1 MRAEPAAVTEATAAT
16 APLVKGPRW
25 LLPAGALLLAAVL
38 AAYLA
43 DLVTH
48 LSYMAAM
55 RDLVVYRN
63 GGLIVRH
70 VSPAYDPH
78 HGSPLYDWTGQN
90 GVQFTYPP
98 FAAVIFSVASVLSWT
113 AMRWAMTL
121 ASLAA
126 LGLSLWLVFGAL
138 GYRDRPAI
146 RLGATL
152 GVSALALAT
161 EPVQQTLALGQ
172 VNLLLM
178 LLVVADLLTGG
189 ALTPGGRTRWWH
201 GLGIGIAAGVKLTP
215 LIFIPYLLLI
225 RRYRQ
230 AAMASGV
237 FAATVALGY
246 AILPRD
252 SGTYWAH
259 GLFLKAN
266 RIVFLGTRG
275 NQSLRGVLTRLAG
288 SVSAGTVPWI
298 AAAVLVVVAGL
309 VAAALLYRARQP
321 VPAMLACALTGL
333 LVSPL
338 SWDHHWVWVAPGIAL
353 LAHLGATAARRAGP
367 GRVVGG
373 RGGPVPRLRLLAA
386 VLEPLPVR
394 PDPGGPGLV
403 RAGHL
408 LRDRQQALV
417 PRVPLA
423 RPAAAGRE
431 QRRAGRAGLPGRPG
445 RGGRAALCHG
455 AAPGPRTPQGTRK
468 AQPVTDGTSLAGL
481 RERLVAEV
489 LQTSGIRDERI
500 AAALRDVPR
509 HLFLPHLPPEDA
521 YLDDAIVTKRDA
533 DGQPI
538 SSSSQPAI
546 MAIMLDQLTLAPG
559 QRVLEIGAGTG
570 YNAAL
575 MRHIVGPSGTV
586 VSVDIDADLAD
597 RAREHLAS
605 AGYPDVTVVAADG
618 AEGYPPGAP
627 YDRVIATVGVSDLAP
642 AWLHQAGPG
651 ARIVVPLDVRGSQLA
666 VAFGRSGSGGHWV
679 SRSIAP
685 CGFMRMRGSL
695 AGPERTVVLQPGLSV
710 MLPDGLTL
718 ADGHEVDGAALA
730 AFLDEPPAGFAT
742 GVRASS
748 VQVFWGLGLWL
759 ATRDRRSCGVTEERP
774 AGNDPGRLARAP
786 LAGTGMAATAGI
798 VDSGGIAVL
807 TADERSP
814 RPGRGRASWPWRWPG
829 SARTAPSSAPPSP
842 RTCRPGTRQVSP
854 ARRGCTWTPIRGRRR
869 TSQTRP
875 RPAMPC

>member
-16 APLVKGPRW
+16 GPQPKGPRW

-55 RDLVVYRN
+55 RDLVVYRD

-78 HGSPLYDWTGQN
+78 HGQGSSPLYDWTGQN

-98 FAAVIFSVASVLSWT
+98 FAAVIFAVGSVLSWT

-138 GYRDRPAI
+138 GYRDRPAV

-178 LLVVADLLTGG
+178 LLVVADLLTAG
-189 ALTPGGRTRWWH
+189 ALTPGGFKGRTRWWH
-201 GLGIGIAAGVKLTP
+201 GFGIGIAAGVKLTP

-230 AAMASGV
+230 AATATAV
-237 FAATVALGY
+237 FAATAALGY
-246 AILPRD
+246 ALLPRD
-252 SGTYWAH
+252 SSTYWAH

-288 SVSAGTVPWI
+288 SVSEGTAPWI
-298 AAAVLVVVAGL
+298 AAAIVIAVAGL

-353 LAHLGATAARRAGP
+353 LAHLGAAAAR
-367 GRVVGG
+367 GRTI
-373 RGGPVPRLRLLAA
+373 
-386 VLEPLPVR
+386 R

-423 RPAAAGRE
+423 RRAAAGRE
-431 QRRAGRAGLPGRPG
+431 QRRADGAGLPGGPG
-445 RGGRAALCHG
+445 RGGR
-455 AAPGPRTPQGTRK
+455 PVPDTRTPER
-468 AQPVTDGTSLAGL
+468 ARPVTEGTSLTGL

-489 LQTSGIRDERI
+489 LQTSGIGDERI

-509 HLFLPHLPPEDA
+509 HLFLPHLPPQDA

-575 MRHIVGPSGTV
+575 MRHIVGSAGTV
-586 VSVDIDADLAD
+586 ISVDIDADLVGQ
-597 RAREHLAS
+597 AREHLAS
-605 AGYPDVTVVAADG
+605 AGYQDVTVVAADG
-618 AEGYPPGAP
+618 ADGYPAGAP

-642 AWLHQAGPG
+642 AWLDQAGPG

-730 AFLDEPPAGFAT
+730 AFMAEPLAGFGT
-742 GVRASS
+742 GVRTSS

-759 ATRDRRSCGVTEERP
+759 ATHDSRSCGVTEELA
-774 AGNDPGRLARAP
+774 AGDDSGRLARA
-786 LAGTGMAATAGI
+786 AGPGGSRVRPARRRARRGPRRARAG
-798 VDSGGIAVL
+798 V
-807 TADERSP
+807 
-814 RPGRGRASWPWRWPG
+814 GRRG
-829 SARTAPSSAPPSP
+829 SARRGPTA
-842 RTCRPGTRQVSP
+842 
-854 ARRGCTWTPIRGRRR
+854 RGRLPAVVRGR
-869 TSQTRP
+869 VRAVHGRP
-875 RPAMPC
+875 RPADRAVRDAVRGLSHVTRADAVDALAAVWVALDA